1 MLVGFGRIVALGL
14 WENLLQAVL
23 QGLLAGPGA
32 IYLFTRS
39 VVLLGAGRAA
49 VFPTLVPP
57 CVLLIGWIA
66 LGIVPSLLQLIGLA
80 IVLIGF
86 RLTQRGLGTT
96 ANCASP
102 RIAYFLHIIRTPS
115 SVAGSGME
123 ADGLQDTLDALITT
137 LRVTLRTELSSIWL
151 PIQFGAIALAALAAW
166 GCARPRSAGGSIW
179 SRRRWAGR
187 PICASSSAR

>member
-1 MLVGFGRIVALGL
+1 MEPNGLQDTLNTLVTTLRVTLRTELSSIWLPIQFGVIALVALGL

-57 CVLLIGWIA
+57 GVLLIGWIA
-66 LGIVPSLLQLIGLA
+66 LGSMPSVLQLIGLA

-86 RLTQRGLGTT
+86 RLTQR
-96 ANCASP
+96 A
-102 RIAYFLHIIRTPS
+102 
-115 SVAGSGME
+115 
-123 ADGLQDTLDALITT
+123 
-137 LRVTLRTELSSIWL
+137 
-151 PIQFGAIALAALAAW
+151 
-166 GCARPRSAGGSIW
+166 
-179 SRRRWAGR
+179 
-187 PICASSSAR
+187 